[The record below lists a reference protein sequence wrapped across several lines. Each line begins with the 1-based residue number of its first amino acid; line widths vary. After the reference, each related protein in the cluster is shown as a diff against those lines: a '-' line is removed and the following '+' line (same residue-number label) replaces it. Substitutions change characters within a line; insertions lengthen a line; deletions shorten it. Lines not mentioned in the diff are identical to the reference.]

1 MLPNLIRSSSS
12 NSISHAPR
20 CQPRNQ
26 VMNEMENLEEKVA
39 LLETAVLDERKRL
52 SSDRLDISFGELINL
67 YKNGELIIRPQYQRL
82 FRWSEAQKTALIE
95 SILLSIPIPPIFVAE
110 DKDGI
115 WELVDGLQRV
125 STFISFFG
133 DLKSNGQ
140 QIDCQVQSN
149 SLMANEEEDIDEYD
163 DEGTDATETKNKWI
177 LQEGGLVKAL
187 QGFNVD
193 TLPGNL
199 KINLKRAVCRVEI
212 LRGESSTSMKYELFK
227 RLNSGGSKL
236 TPQEIRNAIYRGV
249 DPRLNELLLKI
260 ANNELFRH
268 LTALSPGRLDEL
280 YDQELVLRFF
290 AFYNNAENIDD
301 NMERFLNSFMEETVK
316 NPDFNYERYEALL
329 MRVLQLVSSADDDKI
344 FRNNRGFFVPAYFE
358 GILIGVAQN
367 ISKYT
372 DNIDLLKAKITELKS
387 DAEFRRFSG
396 SASNS
401 RSRIRNRLQRINQIF
416 R

>member
-1 MLPNLIRSSSS
+1 
-12 NSISHAPR
+12 
-20 CQPRNQ
+20 
-26 VMNEMENLEEKVA
+26 MENLEEKIA
-39 LLETAVLDERKRL
+39 LLEQAVSDERRRL

-67 YKNGELIIRPQYQRL
+67 YKNDELIIRPEYQRL
-82 FRWSEAQKTALIE
+82 FRWSETQKTALIE

-110 DKDGI
+110 DKNGV

-133 DLKSNGQ
+133 ELKGDGWEINHPEE
-140 QIDCQVQSN
+140 DVN
-149 SLMANEEEDIDEYD
+149 SSVEEREEIEEENGEETE
-163 DEGTDATETKNKWI
+163 EGKTINKWI
-177 LQEGGLVKAL
+177 LQEGGLVNSL

-193 TLPGNL
+193 TLPTNL

-260 ANNELFRH
+260 SQNEVFKT
-268 LTALSPGRLDEL
+268 LTQLSRGKLNEL

-290 AFYNNAENIDD
+290 AFYQNAENVNE
-301 NMERFLNSFMEETVK
+301 NMEKFLNKFMEETVK
-316 NPDFNYERYEALL
+316 NADFDYNNYEFLII
-329 MRVLQLVSSADDDKI
+329 RVLELINQIGDNKI
-344 FRNNRGFFVPAYFE
+344 FRNEGNLFVPAYFE

-367 ISKYT
+367 IDKYAE
-372 DNIDLLKAKITELKS
+372 DIELLKSKITQLKS
-387 DAEFRRFSG
+387 DTDFKRYSG
-396 SASNS
+396 TASNS
-401 RSRIRNRLQRINQIF
+401 RSRIRNRLKRADEIF
-416 R
+416 Q

>member
-1 MLPNLIRSSSS
+1 
-12 NSISHAPR
+12 
-20 CQPRNQ
+20 
-26 VMNEMENLEEKVA
+26 MENLAEKVA
-39 LLETAVLDERKRL
+39 LLEKAVSDERKRL

-67 YKNGELIIRPQYQRL
+67 YKNGELIIRPEYQRL

-110 DKDGI
+110 DKNGV

-133 DLKSNGQ
+133 ELSGWT
-140 QIDCQVQSN
+140 IDYQ
-149 SLMANEEEDIDEYD
+149 EDIDRSGVEEEEI
-163 DEGTDATETKNKWI
+163 DEESGEETGGIKTINKWT
-177 LQEGGLVKAL
+177 LQEGGLVKSL

-193 TLPGNL
+193 NLPTNL

-249 DPRLNELLLKI
+249 NPRLNELLLKVSKS
-260 ANNELFRH
+260 EVFKY
-268 LTALSPGRLDEL
+268 LTQLSSGKLNEL

-290 AFYNNAENIDD
+290 AFYKNAENVNE
-301 NMERFLNSFMEETVK
+301 NMEKFLNDFMERTVQ
-316 NPDFNYERYEALL
+316 NANFDYDVYESLI
-329 MRVLQLVSSADDDKI
+329 MRVLELIYKIEDNKI
-344 FRNNRGFFVPAYFE
+344 FRNERNLFVPAYFE

-367 ISKYT
+367 IETYAE
-372 DNIDLLKAKITELKS
+372 DLELLKSKITQLKS
-387 DAEFRRFSG
+387 DNDFKRYSG
-396 SASNS
+396 TASNS
-401 RSRIRNRLQRINQIF
+401 RSRIRNRLKRVDEIF
-416 R
+416 K

>member
-1 MLPNLIRSSSS
+1 
-12 NSISHAPR
+12 
-20 CQPRNQ
+20 
-26 VMNEMENLEEKVA
+26 MENLAEKVA
-39 LLETAVLDERKRL
+39 LLEKAVSDERKRL

-67 YKNGELIIRPQYQRL
+67 YKNGELIIRPEYQRL

-110 DKDGI
+110 DKNGV

-133 DLKSNGQ
+133 ELKGSGWT
-140 QIDCQVQSN
+140 IDYQ
-149 SLMANEEEDIDEYD
+149 EDIDRSGVEEEEI
-163 DEGTDATETKNKWI
+163 DEESGEETGGIKTINKWT
-177 LQEGGLVKAL
+177 LQEGGLVKSL

-193 TLPGNL
+193 NLPTNL

-249 DPRLNELLLKI
+249 NPRLNELLLKVSKS
-260 ANNELFRH
+260 EVFKY
-268 LTALSPGRLDEL
+268 LTQLSSGKLNEL

-290 AFYNNAENIDD
+290 AFYKNAENVNE
-301 NMERFLNSFMEETVK
+301 NMEKFLNDFMEETVQDASFK
-316 NPDFNYERYEALL
+316 YDVYESLI
-329 MRVLQLVSSADDDKI
+329 MRVLELIYQIEDNKI
-344 FRNNRGFFVPAYFE
+344 FRNERNLFVPAYFE

-367 ISKYT
+367 IETYAE
-372 DNIDLLKAKITELKS
+372 DLELLKSKITQLKS
-387 DAEFRRFSG
+387 DNDFKRYSG
-396 SASNS
+396 TASNS
-401 RSRIRNRLQRINQIF
+401 RSRIRNRLKRVDEIF
-416 R
+416 Q

>member
-1 MLPNLIRSSSS
+1 
-12 NSISHAPR
+12 
-20 CQPRNQ
+20 
-26 VMNEMENLEEKVA
+26 MESLEEKVA
-39 LLETAVLDERKRL
+39 LLEKAVSDERKRL

-67 YKNGELIIRPQYQRL
+67 YKNNELIIRPEYQRL

-110 DKDGI
+110 DKNGV

-133 DLKSNGQ
+133 ELKGGGWKTDYQ
-140 QIDCQVQSN
+140 EETDG
-149 SLMANEEEDIDEYD
+149 SLVEEEDEIEEENE
-163 DEGTDATETKNKWI
+163 EGAEKEKTINKWT
-177 LQEGGLVKAL
+177 LQEGGLVKSL
-187 QGFNVD
+187 QGFNID
-193 TLPGNL
+193 NLPTNL

-260 ANNELFRH
+260 SQSRVFKD
-268 LTALSPGRLDEL
+268 LTQLSPGKLNEL

-290 AFYNNAENIDD
+290 AFYRNAENVNE
-301 NMERFLNSFMEETVK
+301 NMEKFLNNFMETTVQ
-316 NPDFNYERYEALL
+316 NASFDYDVYESLI
-329 MRVLQLVSSADDDKI
+329 MRVLELICQTEDSKI
-344 FRNNRGFFVPAYFE
+344 FRNESNLFVPAYFE

-367 ISKYT
+367 IEKY
-372 DNIDLLKAKITELKS
+372 DEDLELLKSKITQLKN
-387 DAEFRRFSG
+387 DNNFKRYSG
-396 SASNS
+396 TASNS
-401 RSRIRNRLQRINQIF
+401 RSRIRNRLQRVDEIF
-416 R
+416 Q

>member
-1 MLPNLIRSSSS
+1 
-12 NSISHAPR
+12 
-20 CQPRNQ
+20 
-26 VMNEMENLEEKVA
+26 MENLAEKVA
-39 LLETAVLDERKRL
+39 LLEKEVSDERKRL

-67 YKNGELIIRPQYQRL
+67 YKNGELIIRPEYQRL

-110 DKDGI
+110 DKNGV

-133 DLKSNGQ
+133 ELKGSGWT
-140 QIDCQVQSN
+140 IDYQEYIDRSGV
-149 SLMANEEEDIDEYD
+149 EEEEEIDE
-163 DEGTDATETKNKWI
+163 ESGEETGEIKTINKWT
-177 LQEGGLVKAL
+177 LQEGGLVKSL

-193 TLPGNL
+193 NLPTNL

-249 DPRLNELLLKI
+249 NPRLNELLLKVSKS
-260 ANNELFRH
+260 EVFKY
-268 LTALSPGRLDEL
+268 LTQLSSGKLNEL

-290 AFYNNAENIDD
+290 AFYKNAENVNE
-301 NMERFLNSFMEETVK
+301 NMEKFLNDFMERTVQ
-316 NPDFNYERYEALL
+316 NANFDYDVYESLI
-329 MRVLQLVSSADDDKI
+329 MKVLELIYQIEDNKI
-344 FRNNRGFFVPAYFE
+344 FRNERNLFVPAYFE

-367 ISKYT
+367 IETYAE
-372 DNIDLLKAKITELKS
+372 DLELLKSKITQLKS
-387 DAEFRRFSG
+387 DNDFKRYSG
-396 SASNS
+396 TASNS
-401 RSRIRNRLQRINQIF
+401 RSRIRNRLKRVDEIF
-416 R
+416 Q

>member
-1 MLPNLIRSSSS
+1 
-12 NSISHAPR
+12 
-20 CQPRNQ
+20 
-26 VMNEMENLEEKVA
+26 MENLAEKVA
-39 LLETAVLDERKRL
+39 LLEKAVSDERKRL

-67 YKNGELIIRPQYQRL
+67 YKNGELIIRPEYQRL

-110 DKDGI
+110 DKNGV

-133 DLKSNGQ
+133 ELKGSGWT
-140 QIDCQVQSN
+140 IDYQEDRDRSGV
-149 SLMANEEEDIDEYD
+149 EEEEIDE
-163 DEGTDATETKNKWI
+163 ESGEETGGIKTINKWT
-177 LQEGGLVKAL
+177 LQEGGLVKSL

-193 TLPGNL
+193 NLPPNL

-249 DPRLNELLLKI
+249 NPRLNELLLKVSKS
-260 ANNELFRH
+260 EVFKY
-268 LTALSPGRLDEL
+268 LTQLSSGKLNEL

-290 AFYNNAENIDD
+290 AFYKNAENVNE
-301 NMERFLNSFMEETVK
+301 NMEKFLNDFMEITVQ
-316 NPDFNYERYEALL
+316 NASFDYDVYESLI
-329 MRVLQLVSSADDDKI
+329 MRVLELIYQIEDNKI
-344 FRNNRGFFVPAYFE
+344 FRNERNLFVPAYFE

-367 ISKYT
+367 IETYAE
-372 DNIDLLKAKITELKS
+372 DLELLKSKITQLKS
-387 DAEFRRFSG
+387 DNDFKRYSG
-396 SASNS
+396 TASNS
-401 RSRIRNRLQRINQIF
+401 RSRIRNRLKRVDEIF
-416 R
+416 K

>member
-1 MLPNLIRSSSS
+1 
-12 NSISHAPR
+12 
-20 CQPRNQ
+20 
-26 VMNEMENLEEKVA
+26 MENLAEKVA
-39 LLETAVLDERKRL
+39 LLEEAVSDERKRL

-67 YKNGELIIRPQYQRL
+67 YKNDELIIRPEYQRL
-82 FRWSEAQKTALIE
+82 FRWSETQKTALIE

-110 DKDGI
+110 DKNGV

-133 DLKSNGQ
+133 DLKGDGWEINHQ
-140 QIDCQVQSN
+140 EKDVN
-149 SLMANEEEDIDEYD
+149 SSVEEGEEIDE
-163 DEGTDATETKNKWI
+163 ENGEATEDEKTINKWS
-177 LQEGGLVKAL
+177 LQEGGLVQSL

-193 TLPGNL
+193 TLPTNL

-260 ANNELFRH
+260 SQNEVFKA
-268 LTALSPGRLDEL
+268 LTQLSRGKLSEL

-290 AFYNNAENIDD
+290 AFYKNAENVNE
-301 NMERFLNSFMEETVK
+301 NMEKFLNKFMENTVK
-316 NPDFNYERYEALL
+316 DTNFDYNNYESLII
-329 MRVLQLVSSADDDKI
+329 RVLELINQIGDDKI
-344 FRNNRGFFVPAYFE
+344 FRNTSGLFVPAYFE

-367 ISKYT
+367 IDQYAE
-372 DNIDLLKAKITELKS
+372 DIELLKSKIVQLKR
-387 DAEFRRFSG
+387 DTDFRRYSG
-396 SASNS
+396 TASNS
-401 RSRIRNRLQRINQIF
+401 RSRIKNRLRIADEIF
-416 R
+416 Q

>member
-1 MLPNLIRSSSS
+1 
-12 NSISHAPR
+12 
-20 CQPRNQ
+20 
-26 VMNEMENLEEKVA
+26 MNEMENLEEKVA

-110 DKDGI
+110 DKDGV

-133 DLKSNGQ
+133 DLKSNGH

-149 SLMANEEEDIDEYD
+149 NLMTNEEEDIDEYD
-163 DEGTDATETKNKWI
+163 DEGTDVTETKNKWI

-260 ANNELFRH
+260 SNNELFRH
-268 LTALSPGRLDEL
+268 LTALSTGRLDEL

-301 NMERFLNSFMEETVK
+301 NMERYLNSFMEETVK
-316 NPDFNYERYEALL
+316 NPGFDYEGYEALL
-329 MRVLQLVSSADDDKI
+329 MRVLELVGSANDERI
-344 FRNNRGFFVPAYFE
+344 FRNHRGFFVPAYFE

-367 ISKYT
+367 IDKYT
-372 DNIDLLKAKITELKS
+372 NNIDLLKTKITELKS
-387 DAEFRRFSG
+387 DTEFRRFSG